1 MTTAGLRLVDTHAH
15 LDMSAFDKDRGE
27 VIARALDT
35 GVGTIIAV
43 GTNLESSK
51 KAIELAEKYP
61 EILATV
67 GFHPHDA
74 ATVDKANIAILG
86 EITRHPR
93 VVAIGEVGLDF
104 YRNYAPRAAQLQ
116 ALQWQLDLAEQL
128 ELPVIIHCRQ
138 AEKDMLN
145 VLSDWVASY
154 KKDPQ
159 RQGRGVIHCFSGSND
174 TARRYL
180 EMGFYLALG
189 AYIGYPGSE
198 SAHDV
203 IRNIPPDRL
212 LIETDCPF
220 LSPQSHRGK
229 RNEPAYL
236 PLTVAVLAKI
246 RGESPET
253 VAAKTTENAH
263 RLFRPGI
270 NNGSGA

>member
-1 MTTAGLRLVDTHAH
+1 MTTARLDMVDTHAH
-15 LDMSAFDKDRGE
+15 LDMSAFDKDRSE

-51 KAIELAEKYP
+51 QAIELAEEYP

-74 ATVDKANIAILG
+74 ATVDKTDIVRLG
-86 EITRHPR
+86 EIARHPR
-93 VVAIGEVGLDF
+93 VVAIGEIGLDF
-104 YRNYAPRAAQLQ
+104 YRDYSPRAAQLQ
-116 ALQWQLDLAEQL
+116 ALQWQLDLAAQL

-138 AEKDMLN
+138 AEQDMLN
-145 VLSDWVASY
+145 VLSGWVSLH
-154 KKDPQ
+154 KGPQ
-159 RQGRGVIHCFSGSND
+159 EQDRGVIHCFSGSND
-174 TARRYL
+174 TAGRYL
-180 EMGFYLALG
+180 DMGFYLALG

-203 IRNIPPDRL
+203 IRNIPPDKL

-236 PLTVAVLAKI
+236 PLTVRVLAKI
-246 RGESPET
+246 RGEAPET

-263 RLFRPGI
+263 RLFRPGV
-270 NNGSGA
+270 NKGSGA

>member
-15 LDMSAFDKDRGE
+15 LDMSAFDKDRRE
-27 VIARALDT
+27 VIARALDA

-61 EILATV
+61 KILATV

-74 ATVDKANIAILG
+74 ATVDRANIASLG
-86 EITRHPR
+86 EIASHPR
-93 VVAIGEVGLDF
+93 VVAIGEIGLDF
-104 YRNYAPRAAQLQ
+104 YRNYSPREAQLQ
-116 ALQWQLDLAEQL
+116 ALKWQLDLAVKL

-138 AEKDMLN
+138 AEQDMLN
-145 VLSDWVASY
+145 LLSDWVSLH
-154 KKDPQ
+154 KSPQ
-159 RQGRGVIHCFSGSND
+159 GQGRGVIHCFSGSND

-180 EMGFYLALG
+180 DMGFYLALG

-236 PLTVAVLAKI
+236 PLTVDVLAKI

-253 VAAKTTENAH
+253 VAGKTTENAH
-263 RLFRPGI
+263 RLFRPGVS
-270 NNGSGA
+270 NGSGA